1 MKEKITALFM
11 VCMIIALP
19 VYSASVFASINNVGI
34 FGKDEVEGYRKES
47 DLTYIKADV
56 SISGDDNILP
66 NQVFFNDIEFN
77 NCRASE
83 DYFTCILGIN
93 KNTLE
98 AKTHSF
104 TIKLKDDSE
113 NTVDTYAGTFVVDGK
128 APAIDSFSIMPKI
141 TKKGNLTVKYSVR
154 DYAYDTSMGSG
165 LKKVI
170 ICKDDMAT
178 VVKEIDIN
186 GSSCLDSKEFS
197 FKTSD
202 FVSSTGSADVCII
215 TYDMLNQVS
224 ELKCEKLIVD
234 ETKPEIEKN
243 SLEIVDNQGNEIN
256 YISTKPKSAIVSVK
270 IKDDSLKKVTA
281 DLSELN
287 KDISSYSNMEAVC
300 IEDDGVYEC
309 AWPVTIKLSDSG
321 KVSIKIKAEDGV
333 GNFDEKSLSH
343 TFKFDNKAPVVK
355 SIKNVNGEYDNIKYV
370 GKNNELVAEIE
381 EKDSGFNLKKIW
393 VLVEGEKIQADSC
406 SESSGDWKCS
416 FGNIGFSA
424 ADGSSVTI
432 FISPNSED
440 DAGNSIDTD
449 NGVLSETFIL
459 DSKAPVLIEEIEIKS
474 LTNRTYSQDDIL
486 SGDKLHIKAVL
497 KDKTSV
503 TASADL
509 SAIGLGKD
517 EKTTCTKNETNWVCE
532 WTTTEVASGP
542 LEGVLKFKFIDFV
555 ENKAEKNINI
565 KVLGVS
571 DEENPNYWKI
581 DSMEKMPLAIDR
593 QTTELINQKTYVHVN
608 LKPISS
614 AANPS
619 IAALDLDCKG
629 DMSYINDYELI
640 NEKSNDPY
648 IVITLNQESM
658 PNSSLSFNCSLSI
671 ISRVGDLIIQNTEK
685 EPVDITIDFYNM
697 PLGELSQ
704 NVRDKIKDAQDSWLV
719 NMEWLDTLEKILNLA
734 EKICKL
740 ISTIGKI
747 TELIT
752 ELEEALAF
760 LELNIFAKPATEP
773 VKVAAKSADNTFQSV
788 LDKLEGYCK
797 YISCDKTIWG
807 GWYDD
812 FSSKNTPEIF
822 KEMRFS
828 GVFWPTSPKDS
839 IVLSLATGCIPGII
853 HGLQKRR
860 QVECYYVL
868 CLKNAAD
875 EGIPLSVCD
884 EQKAYLE
891 CVFIYGEIFQVIPFA
906 GFFKGLAEQF
916 SMIVSDPLG
925 LIFGGLNFYCEIQP
939 TMAGHAVCVWGH
951 LIPAMA
957 SIAEDLIG
965 FADTESW
972 WISGDVCEEALK
984 PMPETTEEE
993 DEEEGTEETDEEG
1006 NEDED
1011 QTTED

>member
-1 MKEKITALFM
+1 MKEKITALFII
-11 VCMIIALP
+11 CMIIALP
-19 VYSASVFASINNVGI
+19 VYSASVFAGINNVGI

-47 DLTYIKADV
+47 DLTYVKADV

-66 NQVFFNDIEFN
+66 NQIFFNDIKFN

-113 NTVDTYAGTFVVDGK
+113 NIVDTYAGTFVVDGK
-128 APAIDSFSIMPKI
+128 APTIDSFSIIPKV

-154 DYAYDTSMGSG
+154 DYAYDTSLGSG
-165 LKKVI
+165 LSKIV

-178 VVKEIDIN
+178 VVKEIKIN
-186 GSSCLDSKEFS
+186 GSSCLDSRELS

-202 FVSSTGSADVCII
+202 FVSSTGSADVCIAA
-215 TYDMLNQVS
+215 YDMLNQVS

-300 IEDDGVYEC
+300 IKDDGVYEC
-309 AWPVTIKLSDSG
+309 AWLVTIKLSDSG
-321 KVSIKIKAEDGV
+321 KVNIKINAEDGV
-333 GNFDEKSLSH
+333 GNSVEKSLSH

-355 SIKNVNGEYDNIKYV
+355 SMKNAKGEYDNIKYV

-393 VLVEGEKIQADSC
+393 LLVGGEKIQADSC

-416 FGNIGFSA
+416 FDNIGFNV
-424 ADGSSVTI
+424 ADGSSVKV

-440 DAGNSIDTD
+440 DAGNSIDPD
-449 NGVLSETFIL
+449 NSVLSETFIL

-497 KDKTSV
+497 KDKTSL

-517 EKTTCTKNETNWVCE
+517 EKTSCTKNETNWVCE

-593 QTTELINQKTYVHVN
+593 QTTELINQKTYVHLT
-608 LKPISS
+608 LKPISP

-619 IAALDLDCKG
+619 IAALGLDCKG
-629 DMSYINDYELI
+629 DMGYIDDYELI

-648 IVITLNQESM
+648 IVITLKQESM
-658 PNSSLSFNCSLSI
+658 PNVSLSFNCSLLI

-704 NVRDKIKDAQDSWLV
+704 NVKDKIKDAQDSWLV
-719 NMEWLDTLEKILNLA
+719 KQEWITTLEKILNVL
-734 EKICKL
+734 EKLCKL
-740 ISTIGKI
+740 IQTFGKI
-747 TELIT
+747 NEVIADIELLASAFEWTGFVETIRPIAETTDKTYKQVLEYTE
-752 ELEEALAF
+752 
-760 LELNIFAKPATEP
+760 K
-773 VKVAAKSADNTFQSV
+773 
-788 LDKLEGYCK
+788 YCK
-797 YISCDKTIWG
+797 YISCDTTIWG

-868 CLKNAAD
+868 CLKKAAD

-939 TMAGHAVCVWGH
+939 TMAGHAVCVIGH
-951 LIPAMA
+951 LVPTLA
-957 SIAEDLIG
+957 SIAEDIIG

-984 PMPETTEEE
+984 PMSETTEEDTEETDEEE
-993 DEEEGTEETDEEG
+993 DEEE
-1006 NEDED
+1006 
-1011 QTTED
+1011 